1 MSTFTPLGPVITAD
15 ARYSNSSSV
24 SEFCVLKKLSVL
36 NPAKSSAPDMIPS
49 WLLKENADLLAP
61 AVTDIINCSFA
72 EARLPQSWKHA
83 DIVPIPKQVPVYDVN
98 KHLRPISLTP
108 VLSKV
113 AEEFVVEQYVKP
125 AVLEKVD
132 PGQFGTIPGSRTT
145 EALISMTHAWYK
157 ATDGNG
163 ATVRAVLFDFKKAFD
178 RIDQGI
184 LVQKL
189 RLFNIPEA
197 VILWIT
203 DFLSYRK
210 QRVKLGQD

>member
-1 MSTFTPLGPVITAD
+1 
-15 ARYSNSSSV
+15 
-24 SEFCVLKKLSVL
+24 
-36 NPAKSSAPDMIPS
+36 MIPS

-61 AVTDIINCSFA
+61 VVSDIIKCSVA

-98 KHLRPISLTP
+98 RHLRPISLTP

-125 AVLEKVD
+125 AVLAKVN
-132 PGQFGTIPGSRTT
+132 PRQFGTIPGSSTT
-145 EALISMTHAWYK
+145 EALISMTHAWNC

-163 ATVRAVLFDFKKAFD
+163 AIVRTVLFDFKKAFD
-178 RIDQGI
+178 LIDHRI

-189 RLFNIPEA
+189 RFFDIHEA
-197 VILWIT
+197 VIPWIT
-203 DFLSYRK
+203 DFL
-210 QRVKLGQD
+210 